1 MNPSNKAT
9 TVSIKIG
16 SATVKRTIAAGS
28 AAVIR
33 ATPGMSIGIYP
44 SDAVVYAN
52 LVIDV
57 SGRVA
62 VLPVLDDK
70 NISGEVRVSVH

>member
-1 MNPSNKAT
+1 
-9 TVSIKIG
+9 
-16 SATVKRTIAAGS
+16 
-28 AAVIR
+28 
-33 ATPGMSIGIYP
+33 MSIGIYP

-52 LVIDV
+52 LIIDV

-62 VLPVLDDK
+62 VLPVADDK